1 MEQGHS
7 EFFHSRFSAFEAHH
21 RFCINHC
28 LRVYLERLSICY
40 LLLQDKEMHTLTVAL
55 SHFFG
60 QNQHQLQLVGAAAL
74 IAMLPMVT
82 MFLLL
87 QKYFIAG
94 LSQGSV
100 KG

>member
-7 EFFHSRFSAFEAHH
+7 EFFHSRFSASEAHY

-28 LRVYLERLSICY
+28 LRVYMERLSICY

-55 SHFFG
+55 SHFWSKSASASARWGSCTHCDAPNGHDVF
-60 QNQHQLQLVGAAAL
+60 
-74 IAMLPMVT
+74 T
-82 MFLLL
+82 L